1 MLVRFLASVRAKLSS
16 VETVHGVLIALAE
29 RYSFGDVAALV
40 DAGAD
45 GLTSAEADR
54 VKKLCG
60 FGQRL
65 LDLDAEDFGDADPDV
80 IPPDLRDRALLCR
93 MPQAANDRH
102 RGALDSLRPAYAL
115 LLEVVEAR
123 WRRQETSA
131 LVAAVHIASEY
142 APMLVWEQILGHAGD
157 PLKLPPQVSGDG
169 SAWGD
174 FDDRDCPHTKAEKSA
189 AQRALRVA
197 HEPPSGWRAYLDR
210 QHSNTSHALGVC
222 AAACPRPC
230 TVLTRW
236 DAEQIAL
243 LTQGSKL
250 AQALNDSA
258 VVKLRHAA
266 PVGHGFGVPTRAEVL
281 DAWQR
286 SRGGLSKY
294 AVAAADDDGFP
305 LPGLPGLFSTLA
317 GTPIHPSTL
326 LHDTATTLT
335 KALKG

>member
-1 MLVRFLASVRAKLSS
+1 
-16 VETVHGVLIALAE
+16 VETVHAVLIALAD
-29 RYSFGDVAALV
+29 RYSFGDVAALAA
-40 DAGAD
+40 AGAD
-45 GLTSAEADR
+45 GLTEVEAGQ
-54 VKKLCG
+54 VQKLCG

-65 LDLDAEDFGDADPDV
+65 LDLDAEDFGDADPHV
-80 IPPDLRDRALLCR
+80 VPTDLRERALLCR
-93 MPQAANDRH
+93 MPQAANERH
-102 RGALDSLRPAYAL
+102 RGALTSLRPAYAL

-131 LVAAVHIASEY
+131 LLAAVHIASEY
-142 APMLVWEQILGHAGD
+142 APMLVWERVLGHAGD
-157 PLKLPPQVSGDG
+157 PLKLPAQVTGPD

-174 FDDRDCPHTKAEKSA
+174 FDDRNCPHTKAEKSA

-197 HEPPSGWRAYLDR
+197 HEPPTGWRAYLDR

-222 AAACPRPC
+222 AAVCHQPC

-236 DAEQIAL
+236 NAGQIAL

-266 PVGHGFGVPTRAEVL
+266 PVGHGFGVPTQAEVL
-281 DAWQR
+281 DAWHR
-286 SRGGLSKY
+286 SHGALTQY
-294 AVAAADDDGFP
+294 AQATADDDGFP
-305 LPGLPGLFSTLA
+305 LPGLPALFSALA

-326 LHDTATTLT
+326 LRDTATALT
-335 KALKG
+335 KVLKG